1 MINKVHL
8 TIVKKIPTE
17 IILKEW
23 IKWLNNKK
31 VSKYSSRGSK
41 KHTLKSQKKFI
52 KEKNSDK
59 NNFLFLIKF
68 ENIYIGVV
76 ELYNIDKFNKNCEI
90 RYLIGNT
97 DYWNKGIAAKSIKLA
112 TKFGFEKIKLKTI
125 YADTHQ
131 ENIASQKVLK
141 KNYYK
146 LQGKI
151 KNFFSNKSRPKDK
164 IIFAKNKF

>member
-1 MINKVHL
+1 MK
-8 TIVKKIPTE
+8 KKINLIIQKKVPTLNL
-17 IILKEW
+17 LKEW
-23 IKWLNNKK
+23 VKWLNNSK
-31 VSKYSSRGSK
+31 VSKFSSRGSK
-41 KHTLKSQKKFI
+41 KHSIKSQKKFI
-52 KEKNSDK
+52 TKKIKDK
-59 NNFLFLIKF
+59 TCKLFLIKF
-68 ENIYIGVV
+68 NSIYVGVI
-76 ELYNIDKFNKNCEI
+76 ELFNIDLKNKNCEI

-97 DYWNKGIAAKSIKLA
+97 DYWNKGIAAKSIKIA

-151 KNFFSNKSRPKDK
+151 KNFFNNRGGPKDK

>member
-1 MINKVHL
+1 M
-8 TIVKKIPTE
+8 
-17 IILKEW
+17 
-23 IKWLNNKK
+23 
-31 VSKYSSRGSK
+31 
-41 KHTLKSQKKFI
+41 
-52 KEKNSDK
+52 
-59 NNFLFLIKF
+59 IKF
-68 ENIYIGVV
+68 KNIYIGVV
-76 ELYNIDKFNKNCEI
+76 ELCNIDKFNKNCEI